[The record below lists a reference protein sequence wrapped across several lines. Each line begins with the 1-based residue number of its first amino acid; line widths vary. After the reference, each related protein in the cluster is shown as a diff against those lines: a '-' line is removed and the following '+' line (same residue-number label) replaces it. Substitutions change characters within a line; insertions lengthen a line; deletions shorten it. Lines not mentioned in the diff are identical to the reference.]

1 MSAPP
6 SIRAWTRTAFWRR
19 NKGISHNAK
28 GEPTALVVDD
38 KNIAR
43 LRVLKTGRA
52 VGGDWQVLDGL
63 KPGDKHDRGRP
74 AEGAARHAGDAAA
87 VHGKRRQ

>member
-1 MSAPP
+1 M
-6 SIRAWTRTAFWRR
+6 
-19 NKGISHNAK
+19 
-28 GEPTALVVDD
+28 VDG

-63 KPGDKHDRGRP
+63 KPGDQLIV
-74 AEGAARHAGDAAA
+74 EGLQKVHARHASQRRSLCPDRQATGLP
-87 VHGKRRQ
+87 VH